1 MYKILVVD
9 DDKEIVKAIEI
20 YLGKENYKIIKAYD
34 GEQALEEIKKNEIQ
48 LVILDI
54 MMPNKD
60 GIETLEEIR
69 KDKNIP
75 VIMLSAKSEDI
86 DKING
91 LNVGADDYVTK
102 PFNPVELIARVNA
115 LIRRYNKFGG
125 ENNGNDSN
133 IASSQKEE
141 NIIMNGELIIND
153 DLKQVIVDGKEVKL
167 TPTEYNI
174 LKFLTKNKGKVFSIE
189 EIYTNVWDG
198 ECYAAENV
206 IAVHIRHI
214 REKIEINPKEP
225 KYLTGIW
232 GVGYKIEPMRT
243 GPKCAVSK
251 TKPVP
256 NVQGGKYEK

>member
-1 MYKILVVD
+1 MYNILVVD

-20 YLGKENYKIIKAYD
+20 YLGKENYKIYKAYD
-34 GEQALEEIKKNEIQ
+34 GEQALEQIKNNNIN

-60 GIETLEEIR
+60 GLETLQELR
-69 KDKNIP
+69 KSKNIP

-91 LNVGADDYVTK
+91 LNTGADDYVTK

-115 LIRRYNKFGG
+115 LIRRYTQFGA
-125 ENNGNDSN
+125 
-133 IASSQKEE
+133 IEE
-141 NIIMNGELIIND
+141 NQGKSIIKNGELVIND
-153 DLKQVIVDGKEVKL
+153 ELKKVTVDGKDVKL

-189 EIYTNVWDG
+189 EIYTNVWDD
-198 ECYAAENV
+198 ECYAADNV

-225 KYLTGIW
+225 KYLKVIW
-232 GVGYKIEPMRT
+232 GIGYKVENI
-243 GPKCAVSK
+243 
-251 TKPVP
+251 
-256 NVQGGKYEK
+256 GG